1 MRTIATKLTKRG
13 GSEMADQDI
22 MKLAQEWLAAQ
33 SAGDY
38 HRMEATLAED
48 VMYHELATQRR
59 IQGRQALIDLQQEW
73 RQTFPD
79 VKGTIQNIF
88 VSGNQA
94 LAEMVWEGTFRGDMI
109 TPGGTIPATGRRMEH
124 LSTAF
129 VYAVEGGKIKEIRH
143 YFDVRSL
150 LQQIGAMP

>member
-1 MRTIATKLTKRG
+1 
-13 GSEMADQDI
+13 MADQDI
-22 MKLAQEWLAAQ
+22 IKLAQEWLDAQ

-38 HRMEATLAED
+38 NRMGTTLADD
-48 VMYHELATQRR
+48 VIYNELGTQRR
-59 IQGRQALIDLQQEW
+59 IQGRQALVNLQQEW
-73 RQTFPD
+73 RRAFPD
-79 VKGTIQNIF
+79 VKGNIQNIF

-94 LAEMVWEGTFRGDMI
+94 LAEITWDGTFRGDMV
-109 TPGGTIPATGRRMEH
+109 TPGGTIPANGRRMEQ

-143 YFDVRSL
+143 YFDVMSL